1 MQRHASPI
9 GRKESGLAWDGSSKG
24 TQGIGPPVQRVAQGT
39 QGIGPPM
46 QKIGHGVQRVA
57 QGTQGVGHGV
67 QRVAQGTQGV
77 GFAKEESSPALPPR
91 KGREK

>member
-39 QGIGPPM
+39 QG
-46 QKIGHGVQRVA
+46 
-57 QGTQGVGHGV
+57 
-67 QRVAQGTQGV
+67 V